1 MRLLLD
7 THILLWMALDS
18 PRLKTKA
25 RRLLDGPENMLL
37 FSAASILEIVI
48 KNRIAR
54 ATFAVDPLVF
64 RQGLLGRRF
73 GELAITSVHAAATE
87 SLPLL
92 HNDPFDRL
100 LIAQAAIEGLA
111 LVTSDKAILQYPG
124 SILGV

>member
-25 RRLLDGPENMLL
+25 RLLLNDPENILL
-37 FSAASILEIVI
+37 FSAASIWEIAI

-54 ATFAVDPLVF
+54 STFAVDPLVF
-64 RQGLLGRRF
+64 RQSLLGRRF

-87 SLPLL
+87 SLPML

-100 LIAQAAIEGLA
+100 LIAQAASEGLV
-111 LVTSDKAILQYPG
+111 LVTSDKAVLQYPG
-124 SILGV
+124 SIRGV